1 MNGILSNKNPEN
13 RLHGVLC
20 PKTPDSV
27 ETAGSLAMGLF
38 QGLFSDNNYDEFF
51 SSNPFA
57 VDYSLYADCGEC
69 VAYDGFLSSFSNAM
83 STLNASDGGFA
94 TSFGGC
100 DFGGGCSSGGFT
112 SVC

>member
-1 MNGILSNKNPEN
+1 MNGILSNKNSEN
-13 RLHGVLC
+13 KLHGLLC
-20 PKTPDSV
+20 PKAPDSV

-38 QGLFSDNNYDEFF
+38 HGLFSENCYDEFS

-57 VDYSLYADCGEC
+57 VDYSLYADCGDC

-83 STLNASDGGFA
+83 STLG
-94 TSFGGC
+94 SFGGEC
-100 DFGGGCSSGGFT
+100 SFGGGGFDCGCSSGGFT